1 MKAID
6 IFKKLDKYFPVAVS
20 NSACEKYGHYD
31 NSGYLVETEDEI
43 TGVVIALDLTTKAIE
58 RAKELEYNLIIT
70 HHPCIYSPIRKLS
83 VDNCSV
89 QAAKSGIAVIS
100 MHLNMDF
107 AFGGVCDSLTE
118 LCGGI
123 YDERVSPLE
132 CVESGAYGRVANVES
147 CALDEFAEKV
157 KKSLRARAVRVYN
170 FCDDVNKILCLC
182 GAGLDEKAAFY
193 AREVGADVIV
203 TSEAKHHIVSMLKDE
218 NISLVE
224 LTHYASE
231 WEPFK
236 TALQREFVK
245 MLSLPF
251 AFVEEEDL
259 L

>member
-6 IFKKLDKYFPVAVS
+6 IFKKLDKYFPVSVS
-20 NSACEKYGHYD
+20 RSACESLGFYD

-43 TGVVIALDLTTKAIE
+43 TGVVFSLDLSEKAIKT
-58 RAKELEYNLIIT
+58 AKELGYNLIVT
-70 HHPCIYSPIRKLS
+70 HHPCIYSPIKRLS
-83 VDNCSV
+83 GENHAV

-107 AFGGVCDSLTE
+107 SSGGVCDSLTE
-118 LCGGI
+118 LCGGV
-123 YDERVSPLE
+123 YDDGVPPLERVDG
-132 CVESGAYGRVANVES
+132 GAYGRVAKVEP
-147 CALDEFAEKV
+147 CAFGEFAEKV
-157 KKSLRARAVRVYN
+157 KKALGARAVRVYN
-170 FCDDVNKILCLC
+170 YCDNVNKILCLC
-182 GAGLDEKAAFY
+182 GAGLDEKAAVF
-193 AREVGADVIV
+193 AKEVGADVVV
-203 TSEAKHHIVSMLKDE
+203 TSEAKHHIVTILKDE
-218 NISLVE
+218 KISLVE

-251 AFVEEEDL
+251 AFAEEEDL